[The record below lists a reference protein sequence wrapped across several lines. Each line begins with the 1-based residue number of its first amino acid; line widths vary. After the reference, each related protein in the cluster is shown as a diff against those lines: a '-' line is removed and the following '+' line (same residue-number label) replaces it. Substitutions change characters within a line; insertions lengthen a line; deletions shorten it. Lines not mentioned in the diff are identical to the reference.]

1 MNNTGLNHQIPNSQA
16 KWTWQ
21 EIILIPIGFGII
33 FIIGWIVLSA
43 ILRQFGVDLSL
54 NAEPTFAQTIAL
66 AGMET
71 VALVGSVYQLGMLR
85 RGISW
90 KELGLKSLNN
100 RWLLIAVT
108 ISLLAIPIT
117 GLITLLVLQVFD
129 LPFENPQLDFFLPQ
143 GISLPAIVWVIIF
156 GGITVPFA
164 EELFFR
170 GVLYRW
176 LRKHWSMWPS
186 IILSALIFGAIHLDI
201 AVGLT
206 AFILGMVLAWI
217 YERSQNLWA
226 PFLIHALNN
235 SLRLLLLYILV
246 ALGLMP

>member
-1 MNNTGLNHQIPNSQA
+1 MNNTDLNPQAPNSQD

-33 FIIGWIVLSA
+33 FIAGWIILSA
-43 ILRQFGVDLSL
+43 LLRQFGLDLSL
-54 NAEPTFAQTIAL
+54 NAEPTFAQTISL

-71 VALVGSVYQLGMLR
+71 VALVGSVYLLGMLR

-90 KELGLKSLNN
+90 DELGIKSLNS
-100 RWLLIAVT
+100 RWFLIAVT

-117 GLITLLVLQVFD
+117 GLITLLVLQVFN

-143 GISLPAIVWVIIF
+143 GISFPAILMVIVF

-176 LRKHWSMWPS
+176 LRKHWSLWPS
-186 IILSALIFGAIHLDI
+186 IILSALIFGVIHLDI

-206 AFILGMVLAWI
+206 AFVLGIVLAWV
-217 YERSQNLWA
+217 YERSQNLWT

-246 ALGLMP
+246 ALGFMP